1 MSTAYFAVVQIILW
15 TSIPASLAAS
25 KITYKPPRLNIL
37 YLTDIPLSPETK
49 TSLSQFE
56 SKLANSTRL
65 KRTVQLT
72 TQVLQNATT
81 ILDKLRVLSR
91 CIRWEETEIIILN
104 FADEKVQK
112 MVLCGYNGLVF
123 DIKTRPRNMRQVLYP
138 FRKY

>member
-15 TSIPASLAAS
+15 TPIPTSLTAS

-81 ILDKLRVLSR
+81 ILAKLRVLSR
-91 CIRWEETEIIILN
+91 CIRWEEKEIIILN
-104 FADEKVQK
+104 FDDEKVQK
-112 MVLCGYNGLVF
+112 MVLCGYKGLVF
-123 DIKTRPRNMRQVLYP
+123 DIKTRPRNMRQVL
-138 FRKY
+138 

>member
-1 MSTAYFAVVQIILW
+1 MSTAYFVVVQIILW
-15 TSIPASLAAS
+15 TTIPASLTAS

-56 SKLANSTRL
+56 SKLANSTKL

-104 FADEKVQK
+104 FDDVKVQK
-112 MVLCGYNGLVF
+112 MVLCGYKGLVF
-123 DIKTRPRNMRQVLYP
+123 DIRTRPRNMRQVL
-138 FRKY
+138 